1 MCLCYLWNQ
10 FSQFS
15 RSVVSDS
22 LRPHGLQHARLPC
35 PSPTLGVYPNT
46 CPLSRWCH
54 PTISPSVVSFSSHLQ
69 SFPAS
74 GSFQMSRFI
83 TSGGQSI
90 GVSASASVLP
100 LNIQDWCPLGWPGW
114 ISSPTSRRE
123 HLPSLPSFVLDLE
136 VLGFMAWLS
145 INWILHPPFLG
156 GLQPSQSN
164 QVLIHVL
171 KRNIMCHSSWTKSTA
186 SLLPDV

>member
-1 MCLCYLWNQ
+1 MN
-10 FSQFS
+10 FSWDNKTGFLQNSIFATPWTAARQASLSITNS
-15 RSVVSDS
+15 RS
-22 LRPHGLQHARLPC
+22 LPKH
-35 PSPTLGVYPNT
+35 
-46 CPLSRWCH
+46 CPLSRWCR

-100 LNIQDWCPLGWPGW
+100 MNTQDWCPLGWPGW

-186 SLLPDV
+186 SLLPDF